1 MMEQIDTLPAHIFQP
16 RWEWEKMEHPYT
28 CYTEVT
34 GQRCPVS
41 SPNTVGCPL
50 TRTLN
55 SAKKVY
61 LMQMVEFIPLK
72 LSGSFWEVCYQLRAL
87 ALQFWSQAQ
96 KRCYHKEIGIQ
107 ALPGKPSPLPTIFLW
122 LGINLPATQRCSQG
136 WFRTAGLQVWRR
148 NAIVSTFSSL
158 CHTQRLRSSFY
169 FPLVPFSSPITF
181 LTAMTS
187 FNDNLAQAR
196 VIRKEGSSTE
206 KMSPQEG
213 AAGKPA

>member
-1 MMEQIDTLPAHIFQP
+1 MVGFHPPEA
-16 RWEWEKMEHPYT
+16 EWVLLRGLLSAT
-28 CYTEVT
+28 C
-34 GQRCPVS
+34 S
-41 SPNTVGCPL
+41 SPP
-50 TRTLN
+50 
-55 SAKKVY
+55 
-61 LMQMVEFIPLK
+61 
-72 LSGSFWEVCYQLRAL
+72 VC
-87 ALQFWSQAQ
+87 SQAQ
-96 KRCYHKEIGIQ
+96 KRCYHKEMGIQ

-196 VIRKEGSSTE
+196 VISEEGSSTE

-213 AAGKPA
+213 AAGKPASVFLTGVCGEESSPLWMVTSLGWWSCTL